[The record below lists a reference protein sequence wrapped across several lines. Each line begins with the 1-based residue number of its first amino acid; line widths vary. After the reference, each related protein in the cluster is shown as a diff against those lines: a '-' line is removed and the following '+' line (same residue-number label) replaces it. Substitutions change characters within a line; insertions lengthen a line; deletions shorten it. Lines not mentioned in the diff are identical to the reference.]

1 MVPRG
6 LHLLDSLGGLPA
18 PSKAQT
24 LGGQA
29 EAWRLPV
36 WQNSDA
42 STSEDEEEEL
52 RSHFAA
58 NLKHCSPK
66 SINYG
71 YHTQMVIQCT
81 LSCIDFHT
89 RVLEV
94 LLLRGEET
102 PAWWQHILAGR

>member
-18 PSKAQT
+18 SSKAQT

-58 NLKHCSPK
+58 NLKHCSLK

-71 YHTQMVIQCT
+71 YYTQMVI
-81 LSCIDFHT
+81 
-89 RVLEV
+89 
-94 LLLRGEET
+94 
-102 PAWWQHILAGR
+102 

>member
-6 LHLLDSLGGLPA
+6 LHLLDSLAGLPA

-58 NLKHCSPK
+58 NLKHCSLK

-71 YHTQMVIQCT
+71 YYTQMVI
-81 LSCIDFHT
+81 
-89 RVLEV
+89 
-94 LLLRGEET
+94 
-102 PAWWQHILAGR
+102 